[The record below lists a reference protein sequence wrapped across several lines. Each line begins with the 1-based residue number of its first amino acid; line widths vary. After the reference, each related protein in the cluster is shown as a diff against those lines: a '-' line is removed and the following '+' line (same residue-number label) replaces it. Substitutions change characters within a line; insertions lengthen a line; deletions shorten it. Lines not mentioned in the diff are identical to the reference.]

1 MADIYNV
8 SGKHGYQL
16 VEHRNN
22 SMLPDLEP
30 LLAAGIDPKTGL
42 PIKLT
47 SGMKSHLKEDIKKFL
62 RLVDEQDAVN
72 RFVWYNLPANITS
85 QELERMLYYKG
96 QLCFFFDKE
105 LEQFYFMPYCL
116 DGTIDFYGRYNRIH
130 PVPFTSGND
139 DKEKSGSKQAQL
151 LAEKKLNCIYGVKT
165 DPVTEKDLTDS
176 TVLLHDYTK
185 QIPQTII
192 PRVAIN
198 DPLLDVMAECV
209 PMARTQRLLS
219 TGVMGVR
226 VNDEDQAMNVRDAN
240 RSLEACALEGR
251 PYTPIVG
258 NVEFQE
264 LNSSTPAKGEEYM
277 LAMQSLDNLRLS
289 GYGIDNGGL
298 FEKKA
303 HELQSE
309 ADINGGPVGLVLQD
323 GLSIRQN
330 FCNIVNS
337 IWGIGIWC
345 EPAENIMGADINGD
359 GLMNDENTEGE
370 HSGVEEGESNNE

>member
-1 MADIYNV
+1 MGA
-8 SGKHGYQL
+8 K
-16 VEHRNN
+16 
-22 SMLPDLEP
+22 LPDLET
-30 LLAAGIDPKTGL
+30 LYRAGIDPKTGL
-42 PIKLT
+42 PLKFGAG
-47 SGMKSHLKEDIKKFL
+47 SKCVLKEDLKKFL

-96 QLCFFFDKE
+96 QLCFFYDKN
-105 LEQFYFMPYCL
+105 LEEFYFMPYAL
-116 DGTIDFYGRYNRIH
+116 DGTIDFYGRYNTIH
-130 PVPFTSGND
+130 PVPMTSGTD
-139 DKEKSGSKQAQL
+139 DKGNKAQAEY
-151 LAEKKLNCIYGVKT
+151 LANLKLKCVYGMKLPE
-165 DPVTEKDLTDS
+165 DLKDSDYVDD

-185 QIPQTII
+185 QLAQTIL
-192 PRVAIN
+192 PRASVN
-198 DPLLDVMAECV
+198 DPLIDVMAECI
-209 PMARTQRLLS
+209 PFMRTALISS
-219 TGVMGVR
+219 TGINGMR
-226 VNDEDQAMNVRDAN
+226 VNDADQQANVLDAA
-240 RSLEACALEGR
+240 RSVENAALTGK
-251 PYTPIVG
+251 PWIPIIG

-264 LNSSTPAKGEEYM
+264 LTSGQLGKAEEYM

-337 IWGIGIWC
+337 IWDLGIWC
-345 EPAENIMGADINGD
+345 EPAQNIMGADTDGD
-359 GLMNDENTEGE
+359 GLVYDRN
-370 HSGVEEGESNNE
+370 VEGESSGLEESQGGEENE